1 MNKRIFILLGHPN
14 TDSLSGHF
22 ADVYETAAKAAGHEV
37 RRTNIGEMQFD
48 PILHKGYREIQAL
61 EPDLLKFQEDMK
73 WAEHVFIIYPLWWL
87 SLPALLKGLI
97 DRVWLPRFAFSY
109 HKSKTGKRQLG
120 WDMLL
125 KGRTMR
131 IVTLLSNN
139 PLLVYIA
146 FGDYMNDFV
155 HGTMG
160 FAGFKTR
167 VTKIGNSERLSPKKV
182 AQWEKKLKKFATN
195 AR

>member
-1 MNKRIFILLGHPN
+1 MSKKVYIFLGHPN
-14 TDSLSGHF
+14 IESLSSHF
-22 ADVYETAAKAAGHEV
+22 ADVYEAAAKAAGHEV

-61 EPDLLKFQEDMK
+61 EPDLLKFQEDVR
-73 WAEHVFIIYPLWWL
+73 WADHVMIIYPLWWL
-87 SLPALLKGLI
+87 SVPALLKGLI
-97 DRVWLPRFAFSY
+97 DRTWLPGFAFRY
-109 HKSKTGKRQLG
+109 HKNKAGKRLLG
-120 WDMLL
+120 WDQLL

-131 IVTLLSNN
+131 VITLLSNN

-167 VTKIGNSERLSPKKV
+167 TTKIGHSEKLTPKQLAGWEEKI
-182 AQWEKKLKKFATN
+182 AQMGTRGA
-195 AR
+195 